1 MVDAVM
7 VHLPDRRRKYAIY
20 DGKAA
25 AGCEAVEGLAALTKE
40 LAAIGRRPSFA
51 RGDYGDRHD
60 AGYEKF

>member
-1 MVDAVM
+1 MPNLSPCEV
-7 VHLPDRRRKYAIY
+7 RRKYAIY